1 MTIIAHK
8 KIAKL
13 IMLSGKN
20 QVSARQLNICLS
32 FLKLFFKINPFFV
45 FKKALF
51 IITPCFE
58 LKKVKKSNQA
68 NYVISFS
75 KFLRRQNIGIRWLA
89 SFSKNGSKF
98 YKQLAVELF
107 NAASCKGKAFDKKTE
122 LIRKAEIFK
131 NNLFK
136 LTCEFNNC

>member
-1 MTIIAHK
+1 MLAYK
-8 KIAKL
+8 KIARL
-13 IMLSGKN
+13 VMLSGKK
-20 QVSARQLNICLS
+20 QVAVRQLNKCLS
-32 FLKLFFKINPFFV
+32 FLKLFFKVNPFFI
-45 FKKALF
+45 FKKALS

-58 LKKVKKSNQA
+58 LKKAQKGSQA
-68 NYVISFS
+68 NYVLHFS
-75 KFLRRQNIGIRWLA
+75 KFLRRQTVGIRWLA
-89 SFSKNGSKF
+89 SFSKSGSKF

-107 NAASCKGKAFDKKTE
+107 NLSSCKGKAFDKKTE